1 MWNVEHSAEAG
12 LEPDAIW
19 RTWAEVDRWPE
30 WNPDIAAVELDGPF
44 AAGSTITMTPL
55 GQEPVELRIAEAR
68 PGELFVDEATVAGTV
83 IRTMHRI
90 DRLEAGRVRVV
101 YALQADG
108 PLAQELG
115 PAISADFPETI
126 AGLIR
131 HAALGQVARGA

>member
-1 MWNVEHSAEAG
+1 MWNVEHSAETD
-12 LEPDAIW
+12 LEPAAIW
-19 RTWAEVDRWPE
+19 RAWAEVDHWQE
-30 WNPDIAAVELDGPF
+30 WNPDIAAVELHGPF

-55 GQEPVELRIAEAR
+55 GQEPVELRIAAAR

-83 IRTMHRI
+83 IRTVHRI
-90 DRLEAGRVRVV
+90 ERLETGRVRVV

-131 HAALGQVARGA
+131 HAGRERVARGA

>member
-1 MWNVEHSAEAG
+1 MWNVEHSAETD
-12 LEPDAIW
+12 LEPEAIW
-19 RTWAEVDRWPE
+19 RACAEVERWRE

-55 GQEPVELRIAEAR
+55 GQEPVELHVAEAR
-68 PGELFVDEATVAGTV
+68 AGELFVDEATVAGTV
-83 IRTMHRI
+83 IRTVHRI
-90 DRLEAGRVRVV
+90 ERLEGGRVRVI
-101 YALQADG
+101 YALQAHG

-131 HAALGQVARGA
+131 HAADEQVARGA